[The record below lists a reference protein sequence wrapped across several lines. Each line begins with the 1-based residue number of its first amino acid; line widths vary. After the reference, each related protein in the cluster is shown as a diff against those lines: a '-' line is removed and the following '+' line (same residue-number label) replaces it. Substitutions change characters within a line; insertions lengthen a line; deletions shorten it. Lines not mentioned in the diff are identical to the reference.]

1 MAFILS
7 GQTVISYCEAIDIRD
22 KDQRVFEANEI
33 NFSDAPDAPATL
45 DEYLEDL
52 ATKST
57 ARINQK
63 IRASAQ
69 WREYVGVVDINDLPA
84 FESEQIMSRKGDFTD
99 LCAYYTLKE
108 YVLPKVADFGN
119 PESPEVQ
126 KITYYENK
134 FNDLFQEL
142 MGILDWY
149 DLDDSGAVDS
159 NEQRTRFAKT
169 RRTRGRRP
177 IVRVR

>member
-1 MAFILS
+1 MAFIIS
-7 GQTVISYCEAIDIRD
+7 GTTVISYAEAFDIRD

-33 NFSDAPDAPATL
+33 NFADAPDAPATL

-57 ARINQK
+57 GRINQK
-63 IRASAQ
+63 IRASAH
-69 WREYVGVVDINDLPA
+69 WREYVGISNVNDLPEIVGA
-84 FESEQIMSRKGDFTD
+84 QIKSRKGDFTD
-99 LCAYYTLKE
+99 LCAYYALKE
-108 YVLPKVADFGN
+108 YILPKVADFGN

-126 KITYYENK
+126 KITYYEAK
-134 FNDLFQEL
+134 FNDLFSEL
-142 MGILDWY
+142 MSILDWY
-149 DLDDSGAVDS
+149 DLDDSGVVDTD
-159 NEQRTRFAKT
+159 EQRTRYAKT